1 MPFTAKLSLA
11 HSLRKISPIEVFS
24 AITSLTI
31 FSCSLF
37 FPVQF
42 CASMWTEQE
51 AEQILSIARSVKPD
65 IKTHVIPH
73 GLQVER
79 GPDAIVEHLVE
90 QIPKLLG

>member
-1 MPFTAKLSLA
+1 
-11 HSLRKISPIEVFS
+11 
-24 AITSLTI
+24 
-31 FSCSLF
+31 
-37 FPVQF
+37 
-42 CASMWTEQE
+42 MWTEQE

>member
-1 MPFTAKLSLA
+1 
-11 HSLRKISPIEVFS
+11 
-24 AITSLTI
+24 
-31 FSCSLF
+31 
-37 FPVQF
+37 
-42 CASMWTEQE
+42 MWTEQE
-51 AEQILSIARSVKPD
+51 AEQIISTARSVKPD